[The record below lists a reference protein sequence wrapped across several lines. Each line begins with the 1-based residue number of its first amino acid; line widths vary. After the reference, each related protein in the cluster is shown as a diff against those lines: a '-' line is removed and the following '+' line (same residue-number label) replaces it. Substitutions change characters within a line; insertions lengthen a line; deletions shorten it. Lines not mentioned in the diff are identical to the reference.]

1 MKIKLPEILIRKLK
15 MTPYHKLGG
24 AAGVQELVNDFYE
37 VMDTDPKAS
46 KCRAI
51 HASSLESANKKL
63 FMFLS
68 GWLGGPSLYIEKY
81 GHPRMRKRHFP
92 FKIGFAERDEWLYCM
107 RKAMD
112 KKQLKPEFDKE
123 LWGAFERFAEHMR
136 NQDF

>member
-1 MKIKLPEILIRKLK
+1 MKIKLPELLIRKFK

-24 AAGVQELVNDFYE
+24 AEGVQELVNNFYE
-37 VMDTDPKAS
+37 IMDTDPKAS
-46 KCRAI
+46 KCRAT
-51 HASSLESANKKL
+51 HARSLESANKKL

-112 KKQLKPEFDKE
+112 LKKLKPEFDKE